1 MAMKNKQIIILLVLL
16 LPFMAG
22 CSVKTEDQKLNLNNV
37 EQDKVS
43 TDDSIKVNVATEIS
57 IDKIKV
63 KNDSDV
69 STATIKKIIN
79 NSNKNNSMVQFDANK
94 QYTAVLHTSLGD
106 FTINFN
112 KDQTPKT
119 VENFVTLAKKGFYDK
134 TIFHRVIKG
143 FMIQGGDPV
152 GNGTG
157 GPGYKFA
164 DETFDGEYLRGT
176 VAMANS
182 GPNTNGSQ
190 FFVMHADYPLPKNYT
205 IFGHVVSG
213 METVDKI
220 AESKVESGGFGEN
233 SKPVVPTIIKS
244 IEISER

>member
-1 MAMKNKQIIILLVLL
+1 MKNKNVLVIVLL
-16 LPFMAG
+16 LLAVPFLSG
-22 CSVKTEDQKLNLNNV
+22 CGEKNEPKISDLNDLAKKEDNRNIEEVLFTTSTNSSKMVKPNNENTEKEAVNKL
-37 EQDKVS
+37 
-43 TDDSIKVNVATEIS
+43 
-57 IDKIKV
+57 
-63 KNDSDV
+63 
-69 STATIKKIIN
+69 
-79 NSNKNNSMVQFDANK
+79 NKNNSMDQFDENK
-94 QYTAVLHTSLGD
+94 QYFALVRTSLGD
-106 FTINFN
+106 FTIKFN
-112 KDQTPKT
+112 KGQTPKT

-164 DETFDGEYLRGT
+164 DEPFDGEYVRGA

-205 IFGHVVSG
+205 IFGNVASG

-220 AESKVESGGFGEN
+220 AESEVKAGVFGEN
-233 SKPVVPTIIKS
+233 STPVNPTVIKS
-244 IEISER
+244 IEITEK